1 MFRGTRELLP
11 ERTVDFAYGTITLYG
26 CPFQG
31 PLTIDNLDNFPGKPR
46 SSPTTPALSLGLV
59 WALPRSLAAT
69 EGISVLIS
77 LPAGTEMFH
86 FPVFASSRLC
96 IQRVITFD

>member
-11 ERTVDFAYGTITLYG
+11 GRTVDFAYGTVTLYG

-46 SSPTTPALSLGLV
+46 SSPTTPFLFLKMV

-69 EGISVLIS
+69 GGISVLIS

-86 FPVFASSRLC
+86 FPAFALPHLC
-96 IQRVITFD
+96 IQRGMTFD